1 MHAIRRFAKRN
12 PRYTQALRTLSWI
25 TLGLLLVAATFAIR
39 LPSRVWLP
47 DATHFSDDRSFM
59 FGVPVQ
65 KQQVFTKYGRGLMYS
80 SAQTLVLHRDEPLGP
95 WTIIVA
101 LPASPL
107 LKASACPNIA
117 DITPYYP
124 SACTQKGTLQ
134 GAPVYTIS
142 RRMPST
148 TDESF
153 VTIGN
158 TFLYIKAAGGSS
170 GQKYFDSFTEV
181 TPGSDRLYLLPNA
194 RRVEQIN
201 SQSRIDKVTLS
212 QKNAQ
217 AYSKLDFTPAIPQ
230 SLPPGWTIN
239 ERLGPPPHME
249 IDGLNADHPSLINFS
264 YQKNHEQSVTMHVG
278 RLSDYQLMGPN
289 CGPSPGN
296 SMGYVAC
303 RKIGPYYQAEFY
315 NRLNDYVR
323 YLYYPVGDSL
333 VISHIHVMS
342 KDRQP
347 PARPTELIASQD
359 AITLSAKPVDK
370 NTLKGAGFDKTF
382 Y

>member
-65 KQQVFTKYGRGLMYS
+65 KQQVFTKYGRG
-80 SAQTLVLHRDEPLGP
+80 
-95 WTIIVA
+95 
-101 LPASPL
+101 
-107 LKASACPNIA
+107 
-117 DITPYYP
+117 PYYP